1 MFIPHEK
8 KSWNE
13 LKAVIIPNTF
23 NWRMKINQYARWCQE
38 IWVNIWRF
46 VSLFENILQLFS
58 LLVAS
63 DQNL

>member
-1 MFIPHEK
+1 MFMPHEK
-8 KSWNE
+8 QSWNE
-13 LKAVIIPNTF
+13 LKQLLFRTHLSDEWKLI
-23 NWRMKINQYARWCQE
+23 YARWYQE